1 MKSLLLTFV
10 GLFLAVAASF
20 MAGVAGAA
28 NLSWNSGAGDW
39 STPANWSPAGPPL
52 PADRAFLGDSA
63 AAENSVVKLDVDATV
78 SWLEM
83 SDGMVLDT
91 NGHAL
96 TVNGE
101 LLLGGLFPPNP
112 NSNSPRIRV
121 REGGNLADLIVKGG
135 LSISHGAEMELVGG
149 VLEAGGVITGPTSRL
164 SGTGTI
170 NLSGGYFGVGGV
182 LQPGPG
188 GIVINQS
195 DLGTVSLDSESGP
208 GTVLV
213 TDYDNATDE
222 HSSLTINAKLLLG
235 FDGTMSIGGGFV
247 AMNLSSSWTVW
258 EGGVI
263 DFFGRGEESA
273 KLNGSRVE
281 FWGTANVYGTAE
293 FNAPSNWRNTAT
305 ALIRDEG
312 ELRFDGAASLLGA
325 SFKQAHGT
333 AGGVVTNNGGLR
345 VFGANTIDL
354 PTGVF
359 DWDGDGAPTLT
370 SIGIGATYTLNV
382 DRIENDG
389 SEDPDLAYNGT
400 TNVGSN
406 GVLAVNTTEPWR
418 HAGVIRLGGGRLN
431 GSGVIN
437 LSSLE
442 GRGRL
447 SPAFID
453 NQGSISADGG
463 ELIVETA
470 GVSDLDGADGE
481 GVLNAQK
488 GNLRVLGV
496 GSLAEFD
503 GTLNV
508 GLQGVSQEF
517 EMPGAGLD
525 STGAINLAGGVYRG
539 KLRQGGDLV
548 VSFDSAIVS
557 AEGIFGVNGLNAIG
571 ADLQLDGA
579 FRIEQGAAFSGSG
592 SLVVIGGS
600 TVQAE
605 DGAAVA
611 VRLDNFGVVAPGEG
625 VTGEAGELDVAQ
637 FIQRDGGRLE
647 VDLLLGGGVPGASHD
662 LLDVRGEAALLGGT
676 LEARF
681 ADGFKPRAGDEFL
694 VMRSLAGISGAFDHL
709 VHSPLPDVKLAV
721 RYDEFSVRL
730 VVVAIPEP
738 CSVVL
743 EVCGVFAV
751 SLGWSGNRSTVRRV
765 VG

>member
-1 MKSLLLTFV
+1 MPGELAAAGGGLVKSLLLTFV

-96 TVNGE
+96 SVNGE
-101 LLLGGLFPPNP
+101 LRLGGLFPPDP
-112 NSNSPRIRV
+112 NSNAPRIRV
-121 REGGNLADLIVKGG
+121 REGGNLAALTVKGG
-135 LSISHGAEMELVGG
+135 LSISHGADLELDGG

-195 DLGTVSLDSESGP
+195 DLGTVSLDSETGP

-213 TDYDNATDE
+213 TDYDTATDE

-263 DFFGRGEESA
+263 NFFGRGDESA

-293 FNAPSNWRNTAT
+293 FNAPSNWRNSAT

-345 VFGANTIDL
+345 VVAANTIDL

-359 DWDGDGAPTLT
+359 DWDGDGVPSQTL
-370 SIGIGATYTLNV
+370 INAGAGFTLNV
-382 DRIENDG
+382 DRIENDSG
-389 SEDPDLAYNGT
+389 GDPDLAYNGT
-400 TNVGSN
+400 TSVGAN
-406 GVLAVNTTEPWR
+406 GVLAVNTTEPWH
-418 HAGVIRLGGGRLN
+418 HAGVIRLNGGRLN

-442 GRGRL
+442 GRGKL
-447 SPAFID
+447 SPAFIN

-470 GVSDLDGADGE
+470 GISDLDGANGD

-488 GNLRVLGV
+488 GKLKVMGF
-496 GSLAEFD
+496 GSLAKFD

-508 GLQGVSQEF
+508 GLPGVPQGF
-517 EMPGAGLD
+517 EMPSGGLD

-539 KLRQGGDLV
+539 KLRQDGDLV

-557 AEGIFGVNGLNAIG
+557 AEGVFGVNGLNVIS
-571 ADLQLDGA
+571 ADLQLDGV
-579 FRIEQGAAFSGSG
+579 FRIDQGAAFSGSG
-592 SLVVIGGS
+592 DVVVLSGS

-625 VTGEAGELDVAQ
+625 ANGGAGILDVANY
-637 FIQRDGGRLE
+637 IQRGDGG
-647 VDLLLGGGVPGASHD
+647 
-662 LLDVRGEAALLGGT
+662 
-676 LEARF
+676 
-681 ADGFKPRAGDEFL
+681 
-694 VMRSLAGISGAFDHL
+694 
-709 VHSPLPDVKLAV
+709 
-721 RYDEFSVRL
+721 
-730 VVVAIPEP
+730 
-738 CSVVL
+738 
-743 EVCGVFAV
+743 
-751 SLGWSGNRSTVRRV
+751 
-765 VG
+765 